1 MLSENNKIDQLFER
15 LENQWDI
22 NELNEN
28 HYDRFLERQSR
39 KKSNKNRWYT
49 LSIAASVLLI
59 VGFFTFFNQNNQNQS
74 KTGSLNFAS
83 LETRQ
88 TDSIFT
94 VMIKLELEKV
104 KQKKSPQN
112 EKIIADALVQ
122 MKELDADYERIKLEF
137 AKNGESKQ
145 IIHAMIRNLKTRIAF
160 LENVLEH
167 IENMEKINSTN
178 DENTI

>member
-1 MLSENNKIDQLFER
+1 MLSENNKIDKLFER

-22 NELNEN
+22 YEPDEN
-28 HYDRFLERQSR
+28 HFDRYLEKRLQ

-49 LSIAASVLLI
+49 LSIAASVLLM
-59 VGFFTFFNQNNQNQS
+59 VGLFTFFNHNNHNQS
-74 KTGSLNFAS
+74 KTDSLNFAS
-83 LETRQ
+83 QETRQ

-104 KQKKSPQN
+104 TQKKSPKN
-112 EKIIADALVQ
+112 EKIIKDALRQ
-122 MKELDADYERIKLEF
+122 MQELDSDYERIKLEL
-137 AKNGESKQ
+137 AKHGESKQ
-145 IIHAMIRNLKTRIAF
+145 LIYAMIRNLQTRISF

-167 IENMEKINSTN
+167 LENTEKINTIN